1 MRSDQ
6 GRDKLI
12 TLLKPNST
20 ILDVGSGAGAHAKV
34 FESKGHKVDTVDF
47 FNTCTYQG
55 NYMDLNIE
63 KEYDAIW
70 CSHCLEHQLN
80 PNNFLQKIK
89 SNTKENGLIAITV
102 PPLKHEIV
110 SGHMTLWNAGLL
122 LYNLVVTGINC
133 NEAIAKRYGY
143 NITVITKKKS
153 FEVPKLKYDADDLIT
168 LKDYFP
174 PSIKRN
180 EKGWFNGD
188 LESVDW

>member
-1 MRSDQ
+1 MRSDK
-6 GRDKLI
+6 GRDKFLS
-12 TLLKPNST
+12 LLNLNST

-34 FESKGHKVDTVDF
+34 FESKEHFVDTVDF
-47 FNTCTYQG
+47 FDYCTFKG

-63 KEYDAIW
+63 KKYDAIW

-80 PNNFLQKIK
+80 PNNFLIKIK
-89 SNTKENGLIAITV
+89 SNTKENGWIAITV

-122 LYNLVVTGINC
+122 LYNLVITGVNC
-133 NEAIAKRYGY
+133 NEAMIKKYDY
-143 NITVITKKKS
+143 NITVITKNKS

-174 PSIKRN
+174 SSIIRN
-180 EKGWFNGD
+180 AKGWFNGD
-188 LESVDW
+188 IESLNW

>member
-6 GRDKLI
+6 GRDKLLTI
-12 TLLKPNST
+12 LNSKST

-34 FESKGHKVDTVDF
+34 FESKGHIVDTVDF
-47 FNTCTYQG
+47 FDSCTFIG

-63 KEYDAIW
+63 KKYDAIW

-80 PNNFLQKIK
+80 PNNFLIKLK
-89 SNTKENGLIAITV
+89 SNTKENGWIAITV

-122 LYNLVVTGINC
+122 LYNLVITGINC
-133 NEAIAKRYGY
+133 NEAMIKKYDY
-143 NITVITKKKS
+143 NITVITKNKS
-153 FEVPKLKYDADDLIT
+153 FKVPKLKYDADDLIT

-174 PSIKRN
+174 SAITRN
-180 EKGWFNGD
+180 AKGWFNGD
-188 LESVDW
+188 IESLNW